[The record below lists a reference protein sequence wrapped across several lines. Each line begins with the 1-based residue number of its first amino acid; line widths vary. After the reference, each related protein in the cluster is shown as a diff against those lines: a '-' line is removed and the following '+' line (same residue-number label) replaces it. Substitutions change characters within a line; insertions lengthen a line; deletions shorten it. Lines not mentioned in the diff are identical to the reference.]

1 MATGN
6 DRLSKIRDYLATAG
20 FTLMAREWC
29 DVSSPY
35 RFRCESGHA
44 SSQSGASLL
53 RLVRGTRGLLRCRQ
67 CWIEQTMTRIHETA
81 GSAGGQCLS
90 KRYRG
95 KSAHYRFVCAAGH
108 KFEATAASVLTDHW
122 CAKCSTE
129 RRAERRRYQGGLKPI
144 QDRARERGGE
154 CLSTAYDGRMAKYR
168 FRCGAGHEWEAAGYD
183 VLRKAWCQ
191 ECSSDRKRIPD
202 GLAKLQ
208 ERAAE
213 HGGRCLASQ
222 YQRIQARYPFQC
234 ERGHEWMAWGTEIL
248 KGHWCPTCRTEDR
261 QRQGLELMRSIAADR
276 GGMCVSEHYVDN
288 NSKLEWECARG
299 HRWWARP
306 RQVSSAG
313 NWCAQCQ
320 YLSQITL
327 EKTRRKRRY
336 EAVKS
341 SEP

>member
-1 MATGN
+1 
-6 DRLSKIRDYLATAG
+6 
-20 FTLMAREWC
+20 
-29 DVSSPY
+29 
-35 RFRCESGHA
+35 
-44 SSQSGASLL
+44 
-53 RLVRGTRGLLRCRQ
+53 
-67 CWIEQTMTRIHETA
+67 MTRIHETA

-95 KSAHYRFVCAAGH
+95 KSARYRFVCAAGH
-108 KFEATAASVLTDHW
+108 KFEATAASVLADHW

-154 CLSTAYDGRMAKYR
+154 CLSTVYDGRMAKYR
-168 FRCGAGHEWEAAGYD
+168 FRCCSGHEWEAAGYD

-191 ECSSDRKRIPD
+191 ECSSDRKRMPD

-208 ERAAE
+208 EKAAE
-213 HGGRCLASQ
+213 HGGRCLASR

-261 QRQGLELMRSIAADR
+261 QRQGIELMRLIAADR
-276 GGMCVSEHYVDN
+276 GGICVSEHYVDN
-288 NSKLEWECARG
+288 NTKLEWECARG